1 MFFESFFQD
10 LRVGLRVLVK
20 EKSFCF
26 LAVLVLALGI
36 GGATTQF
43 TVVNAIVLRGFSF
56 PDPEQLASVGLIDP
70 KASDQNN
77 NFGVGNIPTAQDYED
92 LKAAQDSF
100 SMMAGYLSGSTINLT
115 YKNNPQRYTGAYV
128 TEDLFKIVGVSPVL
142 GRDFTAED
150 NKPGA
155 EKVAILGD
163 EIWRRDFAADPNI
176 IGQSVRINGK
186 AATIIGVMPPNFKFP
201 FSEELWTPLYNEF
214 PPVPRE
220 ELFIGANNRAPAVM
234 GRLKP
239 GVTLDQANAEFIAL
253 ARHLAEDNPK
263 TNQNLT
269 SASVQPL
276 LNAFTGVQLRQTVW
290 AMLGAV
296 ILVLLIACV
305 NVMNMQFGRGA
316 LRAKELAIR
325 GALGATRWRLVRQML
340 TESLVV
346 AVFGA
351 VAGVL
356 LAYWAVD
363 LLARA
368 VKAAPFP
375 PPYWWQ
381 FTIDAPV
388 LLFTVAI
395 TLVATVVSGLVPAFL
410 SARGNAAEIIKEG
423 GRGNSSR
430 LVNVITRVL
439 VVGQIALTAALLIAA
454 TLQIKSIRNQTKLD
468 YGYDENAL
476 YAARMGL
483 MDGAYPSE
491 DARREF
497 FMRAVRALRANPQFE
512 SAAMTDR
519 FRMTFAGAG
528 QYEVDGQNYLTD
540 RDRPRCNFES
550 VSDNYFATLGLKILE
565 GRDFTVDDSDSK
577 QPVAIVNAS
586 FARKYWGNQSAIGH
600 QVRIFNPG
608 KPQPW
613 RTIVGVV
620 PDTLMQGP
628 FDQQTE
634 SAGFYMPLLG
644 ASPATQFCTIVVRP
658 RAGQRADTLGPTL
671 SRAVAE
677 LDSNLP
683 IYFPGTPGR
692 FHNEILSGNRL
703 IATLFSIFG
712 VVAFIL
718 SAVGLYG
725 VMSFSVNQR
734 TQEFGIR
741 MALGADARRIFRMVM
756 TQGAWQL
763 AIGLVLGA
771 GGIALLLGVVAAAA
785 LKNILFKVNALDPSI
800 YLAVAGLLTL
810 VAAASCFVPARRATL
825 VDPIEALRTE

>member
-1 MFFESFFQD
+1 MFFESFFHD
-10 LRVGLRVLVK
+10 LRVGLRLLFK

-56 PDPEQLASVGLIDP
+56 PHPEQLASVGLIDP

-92 LKAAQDSF
+92 LKAAQHSF

-142 GRDFTAED
+142 GRDFAAED

-163 EIWRRDFAADPNI
+163 EIWRRDFAADPGVV
-176 IGQSVRINGK
+176 GQSVRMNGK
-186 AATIIGVMPPNFKFP
+186 TATIIGVMPPNFKFP
-201 FSEELWTPLYNEF
+201 FSDELWTPLYNEF

-269 SASVQPL
+269 SANVQPL
-276 LNAFTGVQLRQTVW
+276 LNAFTGVQLRQIVW

-351 VAGVL
+351 VAGVM

-363 LLARA
+363 WFART

-410 SARGNAAEIIKEG
+410 SARANAAEMMKEG

-468 YGYDENAL
+468 YGYDEDAL
-476 YAARMGL
+476 YAARMAL

-497 FMRAVRALRANPQFE
+497 FMRAVRAFRANPQFE

-565 GRDFTVDDSDSK
+565 GRDFTVDDNDSK

-692 FHNEILSGNRL
+692 FHNEILSANRI
-703 IATLFSIFG
+703 IAMLFSIFG

-741 MALGADARRIFRMVM
+741 MALGADAQRIFRMVM

-785 LKNILFKVNALDPSI
+785 VKNILFKVNALDPSI